1 MHTSEIYSLFCVIF
15 LREKIRKQNYSV
27 TNLERWKDFQIQNQK
42 QFPQV
47 KSILRANKHFKAK
60 KLQINTRHIYT
71 YIYQREWD
79 GKTHETWFGSADA
92 ARRTRRWVCVC
103 VCVCEMKTK
112 QEEEAA
118 NKNKTNNN
126 RVGKRAH
133 RNGEAFFVAKKYETK
148 NSFFAKQHTERR
160 GSLLCCEGHCYFIFY

>member
-1 MHTSEIYSLFCVIF
+1 MVKRTKPGLALLM
-15 LREKIRKQNYSV
+15 LRDEQ
-27 TNLERWKDFQIQNQK
+27 
-42 QFPQV
+42 
-47 KSILRANKHFKAK
+47 
-60 KLQINTRHIYT
+60 
-71 YIYQREWD
+71 D
-79 GKTHETWFGSADA
+79 GE
-92 ARRTRRWVCVC
+92 CVC